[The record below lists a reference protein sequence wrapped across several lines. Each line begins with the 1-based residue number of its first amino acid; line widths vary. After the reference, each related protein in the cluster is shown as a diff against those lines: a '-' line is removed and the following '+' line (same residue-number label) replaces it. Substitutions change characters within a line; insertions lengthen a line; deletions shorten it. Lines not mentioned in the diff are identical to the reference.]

1 MGGERAINGY
11 RFWDDII
18 DNCKNFNKPAKAAWC
33 LYDAITTFIIYAA
46 NAYNIYQS
54 FTVLQA
60 HLRLQGFEIGGFKR
74 DEELRELIANIESIF
89 GAKLVMENDTHPT
102 LLKFGHYSNST
113 EYISKLTGQ
122 EFTHLYLTDSD
133 KHIAVGIPGD
143 KLHIRT
149 VNRGPISK
157 RTNYGDQ
164 SFSSGGIDAY
174 LDVHIESNDAHL
186 DLDND
191 WDTLRS
197 QVECG
202 MSGRIHKSNVVSF
215 TVLDANHDQTMAA
228 GTLATVNGDGS
239 LSIGSE
245 NSEPNSDDV
254 GLGNQECAPSNHD
267 ELKRGLFSIK

>member
-1 MGGERAINGY
+1 MR
-11 RFWDDII
+11 
-18 DNCKNFNKPAKAAWC
+18 
-33 LYDAITTFIIYAA
+33 
-46 NAYNIYQS
+46 
-54 FTVLQA
+54 
-60 HLRLQGFEIGGFKR
+60 HQGFEIGGFKR
-74 DEELRELIANIESIF
+74 DDELRELIANIESIF

-149 VNRGPISK
+149 VNSGPISK

-164 SFSSGGIDAY
+164 SFSSGGIYVY
-174 LDVHIESNDAHL
+174 LDVHIEPNDVHI

-191 WDTLRS
+191 WDTLRF

-202 MSGRIHKSNVVSF
+202 MGIHKSNVASF
-215 TVLDANHDQTMAA
+215 TVLDANHDQNMAA
-228 GTLATVNGDGS
+228 
-239 LSIGSE
+239 
-245 NSEPNSDDV
+245 
-254 GLGNQECAPSNHD
+254 
-267 ELKRGLFSIK
+267 EL

>member
-1 MGGERAINGY
+1 
-11 RFWDDII
+11 
-18 DNCKNFNKPAKAAWC
+18 
-33 LYDAITTFIIYAA
+33 
-46 NAYNIYQS
+46 
-54 FTVLQA
+54 
-60 HLRLQGFEIGGFKR
+60 
-74 DEELRELIANIESIF
+74 
-89 GAKLVMENDTHPT
+89 MENDTHPT

-228 GTLATVNGDGS
+228 GTLATVNDDGS